1 MKKAIISLIVL
12 TLSFSL
18 FTVPAFAESN
28 SYELDELGLT
38 VTIPSEYDVI
48 TQDTATNSLIFSELG
63 VSGADLIADFKA
75 SGIYLNALP
84 KDVIDEEI
92 VATMTPGGMDNFS
105 IFSDAT
111 LITLVSSI
119 IDEYEAFGI
128 DVLEYDIYNHPQA
141 KFIRIRFIDTS
152 SSAYGLQF
160 YTMYDYKAINFT
172 LRSYSGGISQDQED
186 TIESIVDS
194 IVFNTDPVAAPTMPE
209 TDPFV
214 YTDPDTNTKFTVP
227 ANWYEDTL
235 NEDREYID
243 VKFASGKEEGLV
255 IMYGST
261 DLWSSMSDSEKAGLN
276 RSILDSSY
284 FTVSDLEEYFGV
296 DAGEISKETYN
307 GNEYFVT
314 EQSLK
319 QEFYGLEFAVDLTSA
334 VCIRDGWIYQF
345 QFGGTKDSDYFAD
358 FEELLN
364 SVQYEENN
372 NEFLVW
378 LGVAIVVSLLVIIA
392 IVIHGKKEK
401 QPKYN
406 ASQTKALDEQTSA
419 RSDGKLRCPNCGN
432 EVSPD
437 SLFCHMCGTRI
448 GKNVEAEKD
457 NRV

>member
-28 SYELDELGLT
+28 SFELDELGLT

-92 VATMTPGGMDNFS
+92 VATMTPSGLDNFS
-105 IFSDAT
+105 IFSDTA

-119 IDEYEAFGI
+119 INEYEAFGI

-194 IVFNTDPVAAPTMPE
+194 IVFDTDPVAAPTMPE

-296 DAGEISKETYN
+296 DAEEISKETYN

-334 VCIRDGWIYQF
+334 VCIRDGWIY
-345 QFGGTKDSDYFAD
+345 
-358 FEELLN
+358 
-364 SVQYEENN
+364 
-372 NEFLVW
+372 
-378 LGVAIVVSLLVIIA
+378 
-392 IVIHGKKEK
+392 
-401 QPKYN
+401 
-406 ASQTKALDEQTSA
+406 
-419 RSDGKLRCPNCGN
+419 
-432 EVSPD
+432 
-437 SLFCHMCGTRI
+437 
-448 GKNVEAEKD
+448 
-457 NRV
+457 